1 MSYGVSNG
9 KNKRDHR
16 KKKGFGDY
24 KKLAQKIESYA
35 LTPGELLTEYP

>member
-1 MSYGVSNG
+1 MESPTERTNETIE
-9 KNKRDHR
+9 